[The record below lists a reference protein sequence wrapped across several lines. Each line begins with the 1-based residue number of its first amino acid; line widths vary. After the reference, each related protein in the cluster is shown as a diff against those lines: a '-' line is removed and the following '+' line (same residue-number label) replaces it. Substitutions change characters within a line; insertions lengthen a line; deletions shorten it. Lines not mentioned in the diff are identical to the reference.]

1 MYSYYNGMSMTAR
14 ELVDIYIS
22 FFEKRGHKRIE
33 NSSLVPKDD
42 PSTLFTSSGMQALI
56 PYLLGEPHPLGNRL
70 VNSQNCFRAQD
81 INEIGDNRHTTFFR
95 MLGNWSLGDYFKS
108 EQMPWFFEFLTKGLG
123 LDPKRFYV
131 SCFSGYK
138 NIPRDEESANI
149 WSGLFNSV
157 NIDPEGR
164 IFYLGVEDNWWS
176 RSGTPDGMPDG
187 EPGGPDNEVYFD
199 FKPEEGEVRDVIE
212 ASKTG
217 RLLEIGNS
225 VFMTYRKTNG
235 EFVEL
240 PQKNVDFGG
249 GLERLLAAVENQ
261 DDVFRT
267 SLFYPIIEM
276 IESCSKKTYEEDPAP
291 MRIVANHFISASFVI
306 AEGILPSNKMQGSV
320 LRRLIRNAF
329 DNVDLLGFS
338 RFEHVLEV
346 IASQYKDTDPII
358 AENYEKIKNVITEE
372 HQGYRKA
379 MEGAKKFV
387 EKEAG
392 IKIGDELKGV
402 TEISSETAFKALST
416 YGLSPTQLRSLG
428 FTFND
433 QELAEKIKEHQ
444 AVSRSK
450 K

>member
-1 MYSYYNGMSMTAR
+1 MTAK

-56 PYLLGEPHPLGNRL
+56 PYLLGQSHKDGTRL
-70 VNSQNCFRAQD
+70 VNVQNCFRAQD

-108 EQMPWFFEFLTKGLG
+108 EQIPWFFEFLTKGLG

-138 NIPRDEESANI
+138 NIPQDEESANI
-149 WSGLFNSV
+149 WRGLFNSAG
-157 NIDPEGR
+157 IDPEGR

-176 RSGTPDGMPDG
+176 RSGTPDQMPDG

-199 FKPEEGEVRDVIE
+199 FKPEDGDVTDVIE
-212 ASKTG
+212 ASRTG

-235 EFVEL
+235 EFEEL

-249 GLERLLAAVENQ
+249 GLERLLAAVEGE
-261 DDVFRT
+261 DDVFKT
-267 SLFYPIIEM
+267 SLFYPIIQI
-276 IESCSKKTYEEDPAP
+276 IESCSKQSYKENPAS
-291 MRIVANHFISASFVI
+291 MRIVANHFISASLII
-306 AEGILPSNKMQGSV
+306 ASGVEPSNKMQGSV
-320 LRRLIRNAF
+320 LRRLIRTAF
-329 DNVDLLGFS
+329 DNMDLLKFE
-338 RFEHVLEV
+338 RFEHILDV
-346 IASQYKDTDPII
+346 IVEQYKDTDPKIL
-358 AENYEKIKNVITEE
+358 ENYELIKNIISIERDS
-372 HQGYRKA
+372 YRRTLG
-379 MEGAKKFV
+379 EAKKFLG
-387 EKEAG
+387 KEAG
-392 IKIGDELKGV
+392 VKFGDELKGLV
-402 TEISSETAFKALST
+402 EISSELAFKALSS
-416 YGLSPTQLRSLG
+416 YGLSPTQLKSLG
-428 FTFND
+428 FTFDD
-433 QELAEKIKEHQ
+433 QKLAELIKEHQ

>member
-1 MYSYYNGMSMTAR
+1 MTAK

-22 FFEKRGHKRIE
+22 FFEKRGHKKIE
-33 NSSLVPKDD
+33 NSPIVPKDD

-56 PYLLGEPHPLGNRL
+56 PYLLGEPHKDGNRL
-70 VNSQNCFRAQD
+70 VNVQNCFRAQD

-108 EQMPWFFEFLTKGLG
+108 EQIPWFFEFLTKGLG

-138 NIPRDEESANI
+138 NIPQDEESANI
-149 WSGLFNSV
+149 WRGLFNSV
-157 NIDPEGR
+157 NVDPEGR
-164 IFYLGVEDNWWS
+164 IFYLGVNDNWWS
-176 RSGTPDGMPDG
+176 RSGTPDDMPEG

-199 FKPEEGEVRDVIE
+199 FKPEEGPLEDVIE
-212 ASKTG
+212 GSRTG

-261 DDVFRT
+261 DDVFKT
-267 SLFYPIIEM
+267 TLFWPIIQM
-276 IESCSKKTYEEDPAP
+276 IESCSKDSYKENSAP
-291 MRIVANHFISASFVI
+291 MRIVANHLISASFII
-306 AEGILPSNKMQGSV
+306 AHGVEPSNKLQGSV

-329 DNVDLLGFS
+329 DNMDLLKFS

-346 IASQYKDTDPII
+346 IVEQYKDTDPIL
-358 AENYEKIKNVITEE
+358 AEKYENIKLTIEKE
-372 HQGYRKA
+372 SKSYRTA
-379 MEGAKKFV
+379 MEGAKKFLF
-387 EKEAG
+387 KEAG
-392 IKIGDELKGV
+392 VKIGDELKGV
-402 TEISSETAFKALST
+402 SEISADTAFKALST

-433 QELAEKIKEHQ
+433 QELAELIKKHQ
-444 AVSRSK
+444 TISRSK